1 MHFLHPLQ
9 FRYTLGDLKRVL
21 LLGLC
26 DGQAYQ
32 QAIRL
37 LDFGRDSDRVNTHL
51 LGRFDYRWYLDA
63 WLQLLA
69 IGNST
74 GVAVTDS
81 IETLLRDSRSRERE
95 RYRRRA
101 ATAGPR
107 MQLAT
112 VLLIVPAAIVK
123 VPVPRAPFALRF
135 KMPAVSVV
143 LPE

>member
-63 WLQLLA
+63 WLQLSQHTVSETEGGLKRQ
-69 IGNST
+69 IE
-74 GVAVTDS
+74 AVIDGACNP
-81 IETLLRDSRSRERE
+81 D
-95 RYRRRA
+95 
-101 ATAGPR
+101 AGIR
-107 MQLAT
+107 LQ
-112 VLLIVPAAIVK
+112 
-123 VPVPRAPFALRF
+123 F
-135 KMPAVSVV
+135 SN
-143 LPE
+143 